1 MKRAD
6 PAAAVSNSV
15 NHDVAPGRHSLRG
28 GAIDI
33 SLLRIRDVQGQMI
46 IAVGFMEIDPIESFG
61 RALIAFLFLRPDGRA
76 AQGDAIR
83 FENAVAAKKREPA
96 RGFLH
101 ADTIGHRVRG
111 EGMQVE
117 MRADH
122 RGDGEEAKQNE
133 EEGNHFYDLNVDWG
147 GE

>member
-15 NHDVAPGRHSLRG
+15 NHDVASGRHSLRDR
-28 GAIDI
+28 AIDI
-33 SLLRIRDVQGQMI
+33 ALFRIGNVESQMI

-83 FENAVAAKKREPA
+83 FENVVAAKKREPA
-96 RGFLH
+96 RGFFH
-101 ADTIGHRVRG
+101 ANTIGHSIRG

-117 MRADH
+117 VRADH
-122 RGDGEEAKQNE
+122 RGDGEEAKQDE
-133 EEGNHFYDLNVDWG
+133 EEENRF
-147 GE
+147 